1 MKSEEDEEELGLE
14 KQRRMQLSEDNQLLA
29 ELVVA
34 EKLGKTLVELREQM
48 TPDELM
54 IWLAVLRRCGEMR
67 SVSS

>member
-1 MKSEEDEEELGLE
+1 M
-14 KQRRMQLSEDNQLLA
+14 A

-54 IWLAVLRRCGEMR
+54 IWLLFYEVRGDEERKQLEEAKRRR
-67 SVSS
+67 R